1 MDTKLKHRGS
11 IDTLVY
17 PFIYESSFLCD
28 YEVLTDELCARLCG
42 LIDEVTDS
50 RFKQLLAELQEE
62 VYHANGSIR
71 GKLALLPE
79 HVEQRIADYSAL
91 KQLISPKL
99 DGFTLPR
106 GAAPVAELNLAKS
119 NCKKIIRIL
128 VRVQEEGV
136 DVPQH
141 IADYF
146 NVLGNIF
153 FTLSVLIIQAR
164 GETLVPFISKSYPTR
179 SQTHD

>member
-11 IDTLVY
+11 VDTLVY
-17 PFIYESSFLCD
+17 PFIYESSSLCD
-28 YEVLTDELCARLCG
+28 YEVLTDELCARLCE
-42 LIDEVTDS
+42 LIDAVSDLG
-50 RFKQLLAELQEE
+50 FKQLLADLQEE

-71 GKLALLPE
+71 GNLALSLQQ
-79 HVEQRIADYSAL
+79 VERRIADYRAL
-91 KQLISPKL
+91 KQLISPKI

-106 GAAPVAELNLAKS
+106 GAAPIAALNLAKS
-119 NCKKIIRIL
+119 NCKKIIRVL
-128 VRVQEEGV
+128 VRVQEEGI

>member
-17 PFIYESSFLCD
+17 PFIYESSSLCD

-42 LIDEVTDS
+42 LIDEVADLG
-50 RFKQLLAELQEE
+50 FKQLLAELQEE

-71 GKLALLPE
+71 GKLALSPQQVE
-79 HVEQRIADYSAL
+79 HRIADYRSL
-91 KQLISPKL
+91 KQLISPKI

-106 GAAPVAELNLAKS
+106 GSSPIAELNLAKS

-128 VRVQEEGV
+128 VRVREEGI

-141 IADYF
+141 LADYF
-146 NVLGNIF
+146 NVLGNLF
-153 FTLSVLIIQAR
+153 FTMSILIIQAR
-164 GETLVPFISKSYPTR
+164 NETLVPFISKSYPNR
-179 SQTHD
+179 SQPHD